1 MDAPKYRAELVP
13 LHEKQAEMVGGGGG
27 SPQSVGIKNN
37 LDTDKERSSRV
48 EQGGVTIAPQ
58 K

>member
-1 MDAPKYRAELVP
+1 MVP

-27 SPQSVGIKNN
+27 SPQSVGIKNKS
-37 LDTDKERSSRV
+37 DTDKERSSGV
-48 EQGGVTIAPQ
+48 EEGGVTIAPQ